1 MEISQ
6 SSSVQKELS
15 TPEPSLSC
23 SSSDAGS
30 EDNSEFE
37 NNDDLSEPDPD
48 SDVETN
54 SSWCD
59 KSSSSKVVGDW
70 DVLKLD
76 GSPRTSQFDQS
87 NVDSDDLPV
96 PRVELEVDTFWRNLD
111 FNWAQ
116 FAQKLLH
123 RSG

>member
-1 MEISQ
+1 M
-6 SSSVQKELS
+6 
-15 TPEPSLSC
+15 
-23 SSSDAGS
+23 SDAGS

-37 NNDDLSEPDPD
+37 NNDNLSEPNPD

-54 SSWCD
+54 SSWRD

-70 DVLKLD
+70 DALKLD

-96 PRVELEVDTFWRNLD
+96 PRVELEVDTFWHDLD